1 MAMKAWEGVDAWVR
15 GNLPREGYEPD
26 MIEWMLAKG
35 RASMLLAQ
43 DAGGPPELAVL
54 YLAAELAGTE
64 FGVPAFIFSEE
75 LIPSDRLG
83 VIKSGNAGKLS
94 SGGK

>member
-1 MAMKAWEGVDAWVR
+1 MATEAWEGVEAWVR
-15 GNLPREGYEPD
+15 RHLPCEGYEPH

-54 YLAAELAGTE
+54 YLAAELAGAE
-64 FGVPAFIFSEE
+64 FGVPSHIFPEDFPEE
-75 LIPSDRLG
+75 LIPPDRFG
-83 VIKSGNAGKLS
+83 AVKSGSPG
-94 SGGK
+94 